1 MVRYPPCQKKLPW
14 FFCPPHV
21 PPIQIEAAEELDPGM
36 NPEALVF
43 RNALLAIVAG
53 SDTTSSVLSNV
64 FYYLLRHP
72 TCHARLRAEIDEA
85 FSSSSSGD
93 GHGSESAVLEIDKL
107 TNLSY
112 LNAVM

>member
-1 MVRYPPCQKKLPW
+1 MPKKSCLGFFALLTWPPL
-14 FFCPPHV
+14 
-21 PPIQIEAAEELDPGM
+21 QIEAAEELDPGM
-36 NPEALVF
+36 NPELLVF

-85 FSSSSSGD
+85 FGSNSSGD
-93 GHGSESAVLEIDKL
+93 GSESAVLEIDKL